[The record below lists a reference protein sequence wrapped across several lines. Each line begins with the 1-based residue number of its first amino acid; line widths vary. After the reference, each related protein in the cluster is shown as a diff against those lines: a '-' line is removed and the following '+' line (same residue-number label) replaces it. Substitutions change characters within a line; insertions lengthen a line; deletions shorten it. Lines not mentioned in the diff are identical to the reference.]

1 MINIIM
7 VFTCLTLVYR
17 ITYTSYELNISH
29 RRYVFQRST
38 YSTIVIKKTLQ
49 DKTPQLVVTK
59 WNYLLLFVYR
69 PVIMCRLLN
78 VDQAKMH
85 HGYSLIQ
92 WLTEWVRLLF
102 IDAFWDFYYKVVDR
116 INFKLDIPVVLF

>member
-1 MINIIM
+1 M
-7 VFTCLTLVYR
+7 
-17 ITYTSYELNISH
+17 
-29 RRYVFQRST
+29 
-38 YSTIVIKKTLQ
+38 LQ

-69 PVIMCRLLN
+69 PVIMCHLLN

-102 IDAFWDFYYKVVDR
+102 INAFWDLT
-116 INFKLDIPVVLF
+116 NFKLDTLLFNCNNYFLFRNMN